1 VPEKKKSASISA
13 AERKKKRDDRVA
25 AISLHRVPQTEQRY
39 VRALNQAL
47 VAGELYDVVL
57 LCANASKFMPLAALL
72 RSLIDTCV
80 LGIWFLKYAN
90 DVEIAGSVAHLS
102 IPEMVKMRFISK
114 DQNAFAFMFEPV
126 KGTDHEFY
134 RDVLHP
140 SIHGDGLH
148 IAMRLRDDEATKTW
162 VHKCLFHSSQVYI
175 HLTLQ
180 FAESGLVPANLHDY
194 FQKESLKSLQNMEAL
209 LKHPMWQGTSEQL
222 F

>member
-1 VPEKKKSASISA
+1 MPEKKKSASISA